1 MTGREAA
8 AVAAATVSLPLAYEF
23 HQLSK
28 GPDGWPFSRLLR
40 LLPVPVRVAVLAAL
54 SGLAV
59 WLWPHLLNDP
69 LKTLKELS

>member
-8 AVAAATVSLPLAYEF
+8 AVAAASVTLPLAYEF

-40 LLPVPVRVAVLAAL
+40 LLPVPVRVAILAGL
-54 SGLAV
+54 SGLAI

-69 LKTLKELS
+69 LKELS